1 MKKTSTTNILAK
13 IFKKTPEK
21 KVKKKTKPKVA
32 KKSTPPK
39 AKVVKKNIPVKKTKT
54 KKVTA
59 TKIKKN
65 LKTVSKKAAPE
76 KVEIKTDNLRIS
88 KSNEVKPEIKKVKK
102 QETEKREYKVKD
114 YVVYPKHGVGQITE
128 FKKINIGGIDV
139 ETYVLKFEKDKANG
153 MVPVNKQSHL
163 RPLATIN
170 QVNKC
175 ISILKSKPKIK
186 RSMWSRRAQEY
197 EAKISSGKIYELAEV
212 VRDLNKGD
220 DLMVDQSYSER
231 QLFEKAYERILSEFQ
246 IVMGVSLE
254 DTQKKLDKA
263 LKRNLEGQPKT
274 IAAPTKIKDP
284 AADPD
289 ADSVQITDT
298 ENLTSGDQL
307 QAVER
312 VLKRT
317 RGIAS
322 YEIISEKKLIGLLEP
337 WLGTGNV
344 TADLPIPVMIDVIL
358 NPEKRFNEKGL
369 RIELS
374 AVAPGA
380 KLDTHGRWRQNL
392 ERGLQTMRILAGLIL
407 MLVTIATAT
416 VIIFATRAGLG
427 TNKET
432 VEVLHLIG
440 AHDKF
445 ISRQFER
452 QFLTLSLLS
461 CIIGYGAAAG
471 IFHML
476 FILMTDMEDMQFYL
490 LLLGVPFLSIL
501 MTWLIIRNFVIRTL
515 AKAL

>member
-21 KVKKKTKPKVA
+21 KVKKKVATKVI
-32 KKSTPPK
+32 KKSKP
-39 AKVVKKNIPVKKTKT
+39 KVVKKNISKAKPKTT
-54 KKVTA
+54 NS
-59 TKIKKN
+59 KIIKSTSNKN
-65 LKTVSKKAAPE
+65 LKTTPKKLTSE
-76 KVEIKTDNLRIS
+76 KVEVTNNLRIS

-263 LKRNLEGQPKT
+263 LKRNLEGQEKAISAPAKL
-274 IAAPTKIKDP
+274 AAP
-284 AADPD
+284 
-289 ADSVQITDT
+289 
-298 ENLTSGDQL
+298 ETSE
-307 QAVER
+307 AEPEP
-312 VLKRT
+312 T
-317 RGIAS
+317 TN
-322 YEIISEKKLIGLLEP
+322 SE
-337 WLGTGNV
+337 
-344 TADLPIPVMIDVIL
+344 D
-358 NPEKRFNEKGL
+358 
-369 RIELS
+369 
-374 AVAPGA
+374 
-380 KLDTHGRWRQNL
+380 
-392 ERGLQTMRILAGLIL
+392 
-407 MLVTIATAT
+407 
-416 VIIFATRAGLG
+416 
-427 TNKET
+427 
-432 VEVLHLIG
+432 
-440 AHDKF
+440 
-445 ISRQFER
+445 
-452 QFLTLSLLS
+452 
-461 CIIGYGAAAG
+461 
-471 IFHML
+471 
-476 FILMTDMEDMQFYL
+476 
-490 LLLGVPFLSIL
+490 
-501 MTWLIIRNFVIRTL
+501 
-515 AKAL
+515 